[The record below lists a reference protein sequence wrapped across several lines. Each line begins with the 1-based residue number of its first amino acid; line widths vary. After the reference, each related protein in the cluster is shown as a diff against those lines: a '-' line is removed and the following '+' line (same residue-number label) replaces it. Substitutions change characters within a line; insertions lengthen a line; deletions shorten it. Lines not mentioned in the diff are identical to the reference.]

1 MKRKR
6 KKDEFHA
13 LLPNSVP
20 PSFKSD
26 AKWNDHNSYSG
37 NLWDGMGLDGPW
49 HGPLFFCG
57 GLDPPT
63 PFCGTVWPNTILL
76 GKSTPFVISCVSV
89 ESCCPRVSATLS
101 VILLQWHDDAG
112 CCSWSCVTAHL
123 VVICFNLI
131 PTLATCIPKFHQT
144 SQAEVTT
151 L

>member
-26 AKWNDHNSYSG
+26 AKWNHHNSYSG
-37 NLWDGMGLDGPW
+37 NLWDGIGWAMAWAIVFLWRPR
-49 HGPLFFCG
+49 PA
-57 GLDPPT
+57 
-63 PFCGTVWPNTILL
+63 PFCSTVWPNTILL